1 LLVVFEA
8 ESSNAHPFSLQ
19 LATFN
24 NSACRAAATTMSKI
38 DTFEELDCYQ
48 TGREFRRTISRW
60 ARTLP
65 KEEQFRIK
73 DQIIRSSRSIT
84 ANIAEG
90 FGRHHPQE
98 NLQFCRQSRGSLM
111 ETLEHLNTALD
122 EDFLGR
128 EEYERMREQWNQVR
142 ALLSGYINYL
152 QKLAPKDKR
161 FL

>member
-1 LLVVFEA
+1 MLQNGA
-8 ESSNAHPFSLQ
+8 EL
-19 LATFN
+19 
-24 NSACRAAATTMSKI
+24 
-38 DTFEELDCYQ
+38 
-48 TGREFRRTISRW
+48 RRTISRW

-65 KEEQFRIK
+65 KEEQFRLK

-111 ETLEHLNTALD
+111 ETLDHLNTALD
-122 EDFLGR
+122 EELLG
-128 EEYERMREQWNQVR
+128 EETYESIREQWNHVR
-142 ALLSGYINYL
+142 ALLSGYISYL

-161 FL
+161 FS

>member
-1 LLVVFEA
+1 
-8 ESSNAHPFSLQ
+8 
-19 LATFN
+19 
-24 NSACRAAATTMSKI
+24 MSI
-38 DTFEELDCYQ
+38 DTFEDLDCYKA
-48 TGREFRRTISRW
+48 GRELRKSVSRW

-65 KEEQFRIK
+65 KEEQFRLK
-73 DQIIRSSRSIT
+73 DQVLRSSRSVT

-122 EDFLGR
+122 DELIAPVDYEKLR
-128 EEYERMREQWNQVR
+128 EIWNQTR
-142 ALLSGYINYL
+142 ALLGGYISYL

>member
-1 LLVVFEA
+1 M
-8 ESSNAHPFSLQ
+8 SN
-19 LATFN
+19 
-24 NSACRAAATTMSKI
+24 I
-38 DTFEELDCYQ
+38 DTFEDLDCYKA
-48 TGREFRRTISRW
+48 GRELRKIVSRW

-65 KEEQFRIK
+65 KEEQFRLK

-98 NLQFCRQSRGSLM
+98 NLQYCRQSRGSLM

-122 EDFLGR
+122 DDLLGSV
-128 EEYERMREQWNQVR
+128 EYEQFREQWNQVR
-142 ALLSGYINYL
+142 ALLGGYITYL

-161 FL
+161 FG

>member
-1 LLVVFEA
+1 
-8 ESSNAHPFSLQ
+8 
-19 LATFN
+19 
-24 NSACRAAATTMSKI
+24 MSI
-38 DTFEELDCYQ
+38 DTFEDLDCYKS
-48 TGREFRRTISRW
+48 GRELRKSVSRW
-60 ARTLP
+60 TRTLP
-65 KEEQFRIK
+65 KEEQFRLK
-73 DQIIRSSRSIT
+73 DQILRSSRSVT

-122 EDFLGR
+122 DELIAPVDYEKLR
-128 EEYERMREQWNQVR
+128 EIWNQTR
-142 ALLSGYINYL
+142 ALLGGYISYL

>member
-1 LLVVFEA
+1 MLQVVCCRLQVDE
-8 ESSNAHPFSLQ
+8 ESS
-19 LATFN
+19 
-24 NSACRAAATTMSKI
+24 AAATIMSNI
-38 DTFEELDCYQ
+38 STFEDLDRYKA
-48 TGREFRRTISRW
+48 GRELRRTISRR

-65 KEEQFRIK
+65 GEEQFRLK

-122 EDFLGR
+122 EDLLG
-128 EEYERMREQWNQVR
+128 EDQYVSMRDQWNQVR
-142 ALLSGYINYL
+142 ALLSGYISYL

-161 FL
+161 FT